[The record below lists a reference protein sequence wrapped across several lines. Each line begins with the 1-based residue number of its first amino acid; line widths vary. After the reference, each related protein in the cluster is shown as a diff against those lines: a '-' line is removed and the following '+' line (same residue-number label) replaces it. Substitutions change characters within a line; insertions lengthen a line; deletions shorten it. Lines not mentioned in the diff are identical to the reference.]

1 MGVSGS
7 CSNSLQ
13 MVIVT
18 SPEKPFPY
26 NIKGYPRRK
35 WILKDYQEEISALY
49 AAVEE
54 TAQSDVA
61 APAAWDEDSTRTFLR
76 TVVERVLKKSI
87 PDDADFF
94 RNGCDR
100 YITFVIHSTITDSR
114 TNPYCLL
121 LAFKLLGS
129 ETPSFAQCASPLQPQ
144 PSSSRLASS
153 TRHLLSRHSPKRS
166 CVSSIARA
174 LLTLPTPL
182 TILSALLRS
191 TRLTSPRAL

>member
-1 MGVSGS
+1 
-7 CSNSLQ
+7 

-61 APAAWDEDSTRTFLR
+61 APAAWDEDNTRTFLR
-76 TVVERVLKKSI
+76 TVFERVLKKSI

-100 YITFVIHSTITDSR
+100 
-114 TNPYCLL
+114 
-121 LAFKLLGS
+121 
-129 ETPSFAQCASPLQPQ
+129 
-144 PSSSRLASS
+144 
-153 TRHLLSRHSPKRS
+153 
-166 CVSSIARA
+166 
-174 LLTLPTPL
+174 
-182 TILSALLRS
+182 
-191 TRLTSPRAL
+191 